1 MCNEKVR
8 NESCETRQRRK
19 VVVVTSE
26 KYYSFMEPLYLSD
39 HGYFKEPYADYDII
53 TINGKNKYVANLI
66 KPFEDLDDIH
76 IVYREITNQT
86 GEYNIE
92 PLEDIIGEYYLIYDS
107 LRNDYHNK
115 IKIPYHLNES
125 AIFEK
130 FLNSDESIFS
140 ITFEETDY
148 HKEKVIVNAKDLFR
162 SITEQLEVI
171 KSKYGDD
178 TQETDKQSDVKGEQ
192 GIAGDPK
199 GPSSKETNELEES
212 DKKQEKSDS
221 STLLQSLA
229 LMKIE
234 PIRSTGCF
242 IDNALK
248 FIDNRFFLYKTKD
261 GDSISN
267 VKNIDEITG
276 LVIIYNYDDVDK
288 LYWDFQLSIL
298 CGDTYNYEVSENSYK
313 IQTLD
318 YELTGSITKVS
329 IDDKF
334 ASALFKITGYKP
346 VQKGDK

>member
-1 MCNEKVR
+1 MYNEDVE
-8 NESCETRQRRK
+8 NESCETRQRRR
-19 VVVVTSE
+19 VIVVTSE
-26 KYYSFMEPLYLSD
+26 RYYSFMEPVYVSD
-39 HGYFKEPYADYDII
+39 HGDWKEPYAYYDII

-76 IVYREITNQT
+76 IAYREISNQT

-140 ITFEETDY
+140 ITFEKTDY
-148 HKEKVIVNAKDLFR
+148 HKEKVVVNAKDLFNF
-162 SITEQLEVI
+162 INEQIKNI
-171 KSKYGDD
+171 KSSYEDD

-192 GIAGDPK
+192 CIAGDPK
-199 GPSSKETNELEES
+199 GPSSKETNEVEES

-221 STLLQSLA
+221 STLLQSLTI
-229 LMKIE
+229 MKIE

-248 FIDNRFFLYKTKD
+248 FIDNRFFLYMTKD

-276 LVIIYNYDDVDK
+276 LLISYNYDDVDK
-288 LYWDFQLSIL
+288 LYWDFYLSIL
-298 CGDTYNYEVSENSYK
+298 CGDTYYYSESENSYK

-329 IDDKF
+329 IDDKL
-334 ASALFKITGYKP
+334 ASAFFKITSYKP
-346 VQKGDK
+346 VF